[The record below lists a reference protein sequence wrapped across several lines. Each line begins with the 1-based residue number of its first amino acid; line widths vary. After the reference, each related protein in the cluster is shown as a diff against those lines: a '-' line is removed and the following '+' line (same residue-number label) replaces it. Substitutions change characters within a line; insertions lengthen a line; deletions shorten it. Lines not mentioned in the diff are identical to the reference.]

1 MKIFNIFNSNA
12 YIIGLGIII
21 MNLRFIF
28 SYFDFSINISS
39 KQEFIVSFII
49 ILVHYL
55 LCIFLES
62 KFDSTFLKI
71 LQIKF
76 EKSISIISLFSI
88 ICAVFNFRLSC
99 SFYAEYLN
107 YKKFCPFSFSGLD
120 YKLHLKR
127 RCELFNINKES
138 KYPFQYIC
146 SYNEEKIDIFSKK
159 LSETFEIGNYS
170 EHNCSKVKN
179 LIKNNK
185 VINEFVNEYYKED
198 LYYCDLKIKIEKFK
212 TPKNPKRCEEITIH
226 SNIFSLFYIWLLFLF
241 IYWNNIYFRSIR
253 ANIQIEP
260 SYEHLKFD

>member
-12 YIIGLGIII
+12 YIIGLGIIT

-127 RCELFNINKES
+127 RCELYNIKNKSFFLFQFICTDDESKTNIFNKE
-138 KYPFQYIC
+138 F
-146 SYNEEKIDIFSKK
+146 
-159 LSETFEIGNYS
+159 FEIY
-170 EHNCSKVKN
+170 C
-179 LIKNNK
+179 IKL
-185 VINEFVNEYYKED
+185 V
-198 LYYCDLKIKIEKFK
+198 
-212 TPKNPKRCEEITIH
+212 
-226 SNIFSLFYIWLLFLF
+226 F
-241 IYWNNIYFRSIR
+241 ILRLNV
-253 ANIQIEP
+253 Q
-260 SYEHLKFD
+260 K

>member
-76 EKSISIISLFSI
+76 EKSKYYFII
-88 ICAVFNFRLSC
+88 FNYLC
-99 SFYAEYLN
+99 SF
-107 YKKFCPFSFSGLD
+107 
-120 YKLHLKR
+120 
-127 RCELFNINKES
+127 
-138 KYPFQYIC
+138 
-146 SYNEEKIDIFSKK
+146 
-159 LSETFEIGNYS
+159 
-170 EHNCSKVKN
+170 
-179 LIKNNK
+179 
-185 VINEFVNEYYKED
+185 
-198 LYYCDLKIKIEKFK
+198 
-212 TPKNPKRCEEITIH
+212 
-226 SNIFSLFYIWLLFLF
+226 
-241 IYWNNIYFRSIR
+241 
-253 ANIQIEP
+253 
-260 SYEHLKFD
+260 